1 MKSWPEKAV
10 GAEQAHAE
18 DSCSD
23 GHEKNVPKMEF
34 PRSLDGNGIL
44 PEDETHGLETD
55 AAWNEWAFVFAWNV
69 HVWFALFVF
78 NGERKILCELLG
90 VLHEIL
96 ASSMGRDMKAVA
108 ILHDGVQFVAEA
120 RRHLYF
126 KDLQIVDVFC
136 GDR

>member
-1 MKSWPEKAV
+1 
-10 GAEQAHAE
+10 
-18 DSCSD
+18 
-23 GHEKNVPKMEF
+23 MEF

-55 AAWNEWAFVFAWNV
+55 AAWNKRAFVFAWNV

-96 ASSMGRDMKAVA
+96 ASSVGHDMEAVT
-108 ILHDGVQFVAEA
+108 ILHDGVQFIAEA
-120 RRHLYF
+120 WRHFHF
-126 KDLQIVDVFC
+126 KNLQMVDVLR
-136 GDR
+136 GDG